1 MTVQSEGQSEGQSA
15 GQAVQTPGATRRD
28 ELLRIAARL
37 FAERGFRNTT
47 VRDIADAAGILSGSL
62 YHHFDSKESMVD
74 EILQTFQREL
84 FAGYDAI
91 LASDQSARGKIDAA
105 VRLSFEAI
113 DEHHAEVAI
122 FQNEADWLSGLGD
135 RFGYLAERHAQSR
148 DVWMTLLK
156 EGIASGDLKADLD
169 LELAYRF
176 IRDTVWVAVRW
187 YRPGGE
193 LTAERVADQYLSIL
207 LDGIAS

>member
-1 MTVQSEGQSEGQSA
+1 MTETV
-15 GQAVQTPGATRRD
+15 AVSRRE
-28 ELLRIAARL
+28 ELLQIAARL

-84 FAGYDAI
+84 FAAYDEI
-91 LASDQSARGKIDAA
+91 LASDQTARQKIEAA

-113 DEHHAEVAI
+113 DQHHAEVAI
-122 FQNEADWLSGLGD
+122 FQNDADSLSGMGD
-135 RFGYLAERHAQSR
+135 RFAYLAERHAQSR
-148 DVWMTLLK
+148 DVWMTLLR
-156 EGIASGDLKADLD
+156 EGMASGDLKPDLD

-193 LTAERVADQYLSIL
+193 LTHERVADQYLAIL
-207 LDGIAS
+207 LDGLAR